1 MYTHTHKNLSIFKT
15 LLLLFLQDFVGFSLL
30 HINSEVIQ
38 CLVGFCVC
46 SSFPA
51 HTGAHV
57 FVDTVSPSNGLLH
70 ALFSGIMKVNFDR
83 LTVSDMKYLIMN
95 KTICYEQNCQFVMNK
110 IVLF

>member
-1 MYTHTHKNLSIFKT
+1 MCVAVF
-15 LLLLFLQDFVGFSLL
+15 L
-30 HINSEVIQ
+30 HIQE
-38 CLVGFCVC
+38 
-46 SSFPA
+46 
-51 HTGAHV
+51 HV